1 MVRPK
6 RHYLVWPRAYRYW
19 EELDWIPYVLTDV
32 VDAIEALP
40 ESELTVTR
48 SIRPPAVIHKVRG
61 TVFGHRFEIQGIRTD
76 DGEWVEV
83 MTVMFVGEDVG

>member
-6 RHYLVWPRAYRYW
+6 RRYRVWPRACRYW
-19 EELDWIPYVLTDV
+19 DGLDWIPYVLTDV

-48 SIRPPAVIHKVRG
+48 SIRPPAVFHKVRG
-61 TVFGHRFEIQGIRTD
+61 TVFGLRFEIQGVRTV
-76 DGEWVEV
+76 DGKWVEV
-83 MTVMFVGEDVG
+83 MTVMFVGGEVE